1 MLSVQRRNQ
10 DALLRIRAAVVSQE
24 HALAEQMA
32 QRKAFKAGG
41 VREDDHMA
49 MYQDEYKGS
58 GGFAGPDSKKRR
70 GVSSPFF
77 LFFFFFLV
85 PCFCGWLGPRS
96 QYPVSIRFIPVSPF
110 VVTNTNYRKQ
120 PLLVVATVVTELRH
134 PNGAVVQTVLGLYA
148 THVDC
153 TMPSWRARWVPN
165 RHRPWV
171 PTLNPKRST
180 PHLQLAVNTSGVFL
194 CDVEKQKEKKKEKNK
209 NEERLW
215 D

>member
-1 MLSVQRRNQ
+1 MSTRTLDFSRHYAARAHQTQRSGPVIGSLPSLQEVEEMLSVQRRNQ

-77 LFFFFFLV
+77 LFSFFFSCSLLSV
-85 PCFCGWLGPRS
+85 GDWVLGPS
-96 QYPVSIRFIPVSPF
+96 TLYPSGLSPF
-110 VVTNTNYRKQ
+110 
-120 PLLVVATVVTELRH
+120 PHSLLLT
-134 PNGAVVQTVLGLYA
+134 QTIESS
-148 THVDC
+148 
-153 TMPSWRARWVPN
+153 PSWSLP
-165 RHRPWV
+165 
-171 PTLNPKRST
+171 
-180 PHLQLAVNTSGVFL
+180 QL
-194 CDVEKQKEKKKEKNK
+194 
-209 NEERLW
+209 
-215 D
+215 